1 MANLKDLHG
10 RISTLKNM
18 QKVMRAMNM
27 IASVKLRKL
36 ARLQSSLA
44 FFEKS
49 LESIAADMQKALAKA
64 DFPLISGFK
73 NIKKAHVI
81 VFSADK
87 GLCGSHNSSVQ
98 KNLDL
103 FISEQAKNKI
113 AVDVTCIGLRGANF
127 CRRREYEI
135 YHQTEINER
144 IFNAASLLDLSTK
157 ISQRFLNN
165 EIQEVHLIANYF
177 RSTLEQDT
185 VTARLIP
192 LESIAAD
199 KTKATKYEFNP
210 EIEPEPKKFIA
221 LAQKQYLYYKLISAL
236 VNSYLSEQS
245 SRMTAMENATK
256 NSEDLINHYV
266 TLQNRARQASIT
278 NDLIEIIS
286 GKEALKG

>member
-36 ARLQSSLA
+36 VRLQSSLA

-49 LESIAADMQKALAKA
+49 LESIVADIQKALAKA

-103 FISEQAKNKI
+103 FIQEQAENKI

-127 CRRREYEI
+127 CKRRGYDI
-135 YHQTEINER
+135 YYQTEINDR
-144 IFNAASLLDLSTK
+144 VFNAAAVLDLSIK

-165 EIQEVHLIANYF
+165 EIQEVHLITNYF
-177 RSTLEQDT
+177 RSALEQDT
-185 VTARLIP
+185 VTVRLIP
-192 LESIAAD
+192 LTLQAKD
-199 KTKATKYEFNP
+199 KTNEADYEFNP
-210 EIEPEPKKFIA
+210 LMEPEPKKFIT
-221 LAQKQYLYYKLISAL
+221 LAQEQYLYYKLISAL

-245 SRMTAMENATK
+245 ARMTAMENATK
-256 NSEDLINHYV
+256 NSEDLINHYM